1 MRLDYIFRCISCWLF
16 SNALSCNYKHLV
28 VERSSTVTIEASLLI
43 TQSLIFFELSRLP
56 LHYVVVIKVLRVSQQ
71 FTLFYMSYL
80 LTHTYRQYLHL
91 YDFSHPFA
99 QSTTCEAVGFPLLG
113 SIAIYTPTFFN

>member
-43 TQSLIFFELSRLP
+43 TQSLIFLNYHAYRYRL
-56 LHYVVVIKVLRVSQQ
+56 RC
-71 FTLFYMSYL
+71 SY
-80 LTHTYRQYLHL
+80 
-91 YDFSHPFA
+91 
-99 QSTTCEAVGFPLLG
+99 
-113 SIAIYTPTFFN
+113 